1 MGKTKTKRFRGSGK
15 HGRGRKAGRGKGLR
29 GGKGNAGLHKHKYAT
44 TVKWQAEGY
53 FHFGRV
59 GIKPVEVQGVA
70 DTVINVG
77 DLAMRFPNQTN
88 LDLAQHGITKLLGAG
103 DVPGAVTITVEA
115 ASASAIE
122 KVKAKGGNVTTSR
135 VKKEKK
141 PKAPAKGAPAP
152 AKGGAPS
159 APKGDKPAPKGE
171 KPAQAPAQKPGEK
184 KPGDAPAGK
193 PAEKKPDEQPKK

>member
-1 MGKTKTKRFRGSGK
+1 MGKTKTKKFRGSGR

-44 TVKWQAEGY
+44 TVKWQLEGY

-77 DLAMRFPNQTN
+77 DLELRWPGANQVN
-88 LDLAQHGITKLLGAG
+88 LAEHGITKLLGSG
-103 DVPGAVTITVEA
+103 TIKRPVSVVVEA
-115 ASASAIE
+115 ASASAVT
-122 KVKAKGGNVTTSR
+122 KVKAAGGSVQTSR

-141 PKAPAKGAPAP
+141 APAPKAPAAGAKPASAPAAP
-152 AKGGAPS
+152 AKPA
-159 APKGDKPAPKGE
+159 APK
-171 KPAQAPAQKPGEK
+171 APAAGPSGKAPEK
-184 KPGDAPAGK
+184 K
-193 PAEKKPDEQPKK
+193 

>member
-1 MGKTKTKRFRGSGK
+1 MGKTKTKKFRGSGK

-70 DTVINVG
+70 DSVINVG

-103 DVPGAVTITVEA
+103 DVPGAVTVKVEA

-122 KVKAKGGNVTTSR
+122 KIKAKGGNVTTSR

-152 AKGGAPS
+152 APAKAQAP
-159 APKGDKPAPKGE
+159 AAPKGE
-171 KPAQAPAQKPGEK
+171 KPAAPKGDKPGG
-184 KPGDAPAGK
+184 PPAAPK
-193 PAEKKPDEQPKK
+193 PAEKKPTEQPKK

>member
-1 MGKTKTKRFRGSGK
+1 MGKTKTKKFRGGGR

-59 GIKPVEVQGVA
+59 GIKPVEVQGTA

-77 DLAMRFPNQTN
+77 ELLTKFPKESTVDLG
-88 LDLAQHGITKLLGAG
+88 QHGYTKLLGAG
-103 DVPGAVTITVEA
+103 DIAKALNVKVEA

-122 KVKAKGGNVTTSR
+122 KIKAKGGSVETSR
-135 VKKEKK
+135 VKKVKK
-141 PKAPAKGAPAP
+141 PKAAEKPAAAPAP
-152 AKGGAPS
+152 
-159 APKGDKPAPKGE
+159 KPAAA
-171 KPAQAPAQKPGEK
+171 KPAAPPAKPAAQKPT
-184 KPGDAPAGK
+184 
-193 PAEKKPDEQPKK
+193 EQPKK

>member
-1 MGKTKTKRFRGSGK
+1 MGKTKTKKFRGGGR

-70 DTVINVG
+70 DSVINVG
-77 DLAMRFPNQTN
+77 DLHMRFPDQNN

-103 DVPGAVTITVEA
+103 DVPGAVTVTVEA

-122 KVKAKGGNVTTSR
+122 KIKAKGGSVTTSR
-135 VKKEKK
+135 VKKVKK

-152 AKGGAPS
+152 AKAPAAPKAEKPTAPKGDKTGAAPA
-159 APKGDKPAPKGE
+159 APKGDKPAG
-171 KPAQAPAQKPGEK
+171 APA
-184 KPGDAPAGK
+184 AP
-193 PAEKKPDEQPKK
+193 KPDERKPSEQPKK